1 METKMRYK
9 RRKVKKHW
17 VTVAIAATALMLGG
31 AVSTQASAD
40 SVVSEQVASTTAE
53 QKVDEKQLHLQVKK
67 PLLVKRKRLKKA
79 LLTQMSQTRKR

>member
-31 AVSTQASAD
+31 AVST
-40 SVVSEQVASTTAE
+40 
-53 QKVDEKQLHLQVKK
+53 
-67 PLLVKRKRLKKA
+67 
-79 LLTQMSQTRKR
+79 